1 VNAAAERPR
10 VDSPDQELRS
20 RTRGV
25 WRLVLRRLGRQPVTL
40 AALAILLALL
50 VVGVLAHE
58 IAPEGWNRIN
68 LSDHAR
74 NLSPTFA
81 GGNLLGTDN
90 IGHSVLVRAI
100 WGLHFSEQVAVVGAL
115 LAVAIGIVVGAVA
128 GYYGGL
134 LDAVLMRFVDL
145 VIGFPLLVVMY
156 VAFAFLT
163 PVTLWKATL
172 VFALSLWTFVARV
185 VRARVASLR
194 TEEFVHGA
202 RAVGAS
208 DLRILLRHLL
218 PNTAGAIVVSLT
230 SVIGQIAIVEAT
242 VEFFG
247 FGIVPQITPTLGN
260 LIADGAST
268 GIGAYNFP
276 AARWW
281 TWAGPAIVLVL
292 LLLCLNLVGDGLDA
306 ALDPRRGRT

>member
-1 VNAAAERPR
+1 MNAAAEGPRANSLVEGLRPR
-10 VDSPDQELRS
+10 R
-20 RTRGV
+20 RGAL
-25 WRLVLRRLGRQPVTL
+25 RLVLRRLGRQPVTL
-40 AALAILLALL
+40 AALAVLVALL
-50 VVGVLAHE
+50 VVGALAHE
-58 IAPEGWNRIN
+58 IAPEGWDWIN
-68 LSDHAR
+68 LSDGGR

-90 IGHSVLVRAI
+90 IGRSVLVITI
-100 WGLHFSEQVAVVGAL
+100 WGLHFSEQVAVAGAL
-115 LAVAIGIVVGAVA
+115 LAVAIGIAVGAVA

-134 LDAVLMRFVDL
+134 LDAVLMRFVDF

-156 VAFAFLT
+156 VALAFLT

-194 TEEFVHGA
+194 AEAFVDGA
-202 RAVGAS
+202 RAAGAS
-208 DLRILLRHLL
+208 DLRILVRHLL
-218 PNTAGAIVVSLT
+218 PNTAGAVVVSLT

-247 FGIVPQITPTLGN
+247 FGIVSAITPTLGN
-260 LIADGAST
+260 LIAAGAST

-276 AARWW
+276 AAGWW
-281 TWAGPAIVLVL
+281 VWGGPAIVLVL
-292 LLLCLNLVGDGLDA
+292 LLVCLNVVGDGLDA
-306 ALDPRRGRT
+306 ALDPRRR